1 MLVLSATPEE
11 EESAGECQC
20 GDRAHSDANDGI
32 STETT

>member
-20 GDRAHSDANDGI
+20 GDRTHSDANDGTC
-32 STETT
+32 TETT